1 MNILIYGSG
10 GIGGFLGAFLL
21 KSNFQIF
28 FLARGNT
35 YKKFSQNGL
44 ILNSEIEN
52 IKCKEINLLNN
63 IKKCPELDIVILAVK
78 LYDLE
83 YSLNELSKYAKG
95 DFTILPFQNGVIA
108 ESMIKKKFGKEKVFG
123 AVAQISSFLD
133 DNKRIIH
140 NGRLASFFVGKII
153 AKNNYENKIF
163 RFSEKVNSLGIDFRY
178 SNKITQKIWDK
189 FIFLSAYSG
198 ITTLTEMTIGEIFD
212 NKNYRDLFIKAME
225 ETFLLSKKKN
235 IKFDYNPVAIWI
247 ERISKMPRNLTSS
260 MFIDFK
266 KKKKLEL
273 DWLSGNVISMGK
285 EVSISCDAH
294 NTIVEGIKSK

>member
-28 FLARGNT
+28 FLARGKT
-35 YKKFSQNGL
+35 YQKFNQNGL
-44 ILNSEIEN
+44 ILKSEIEN
-52 IKCKEINLLNN
+52 IECKEINLLNN

-83 YSLNELSKYAKG
+83 DSLNELKKYAKG

-133 DNKRIIH
+133 DKKQIIH
-140 NGRLASFFVGKII
+140 NGKLATFFVGKII
-153 AKNNYENKIF
+153 AKNNYENKIIQ
-163 RFSEKVNSLGIDFRY
+163 FSEKVNDLGIDFRY
-178 SNKITQKIWDK
+178 SNKISQKIWDK

-212 NKNYRDLFIKAME
+212 DKKYRDLFIKAMQ

-235 IKFDYNPVAIWI
+235 IRFDYNPIEVWI

-260 MFIDFK
+260 MFMDFK

-273 DWLSGNVISMGK
+273 DWLSGSVISMGK
-285 EVSISCDAH
+285 NFSMSCDAH
-294 NTIVEGIKSK
+294 NKIIEGIKSK